1 MNWGLFGMI
10 AKNKLG
16 ESIELDNGLLTIS
29 SNPNLADIDLN
40 EMNQEDV
47 QRIIVG
53 LQYFH
58 NSMSKRPAGL

>member
-1 MNWGLFGMI
+1 MI

>member
-1 MNWGLFGMI
+1 MI

-58 NSMSKRPAGL
+58 NSMSKRPVGL